1 MSSKSWMVV
10 LVKTELV
17 MTGGV
22 RSGKTR
28 PTSLL
33 SRSPGVSFKLTTRAP
48 GLDARDEFNRSFDSW
63 VKIAPATKGCHPAVE
78 LSTSIR
84 AANEDGTLESE
95 TTTNWK
101 AAFSFELLGKP
112 SQSLDSFVVTTDP
125 PGEAKGKTQTGELN
139 PEVYLSCEQLP
150 HLSIDPCMQ
159 GEKPG
164 PQVGLHIQELA
175 DWQDSV
181 RLQK

>member
-1 MSSKSWMVV
+1 MSSKSWIVV
-10 LVKTELV
+10 LVRFEV
-17 MTGGV
+17 MTGGAS
-22 RSGKTR
+22 SGKIK

-63 VKIAPATKGCHPAVE
+63 VKVAPSTKGCQPVG

-84 AANEDGTLESE
+84 AANEDGMLESE
-95 TTTNWK
+95 TTTNWN
-101 AAFSFELLGKP
+101 AAFSFELAKP

-125 PGEAKGKTQTGELN
+125 PGDARGKTHTGEPN

-150 HLSIDPCMQ
+150 HLSIDPSIQ
-159 GEKPG
+159 GDKPG
-164 PQVGLHIQELA
+164 PQVGLHIHELA
-175 DWQDSV
+175 D
-181 RLQK
+181 